1 MNLPYRDC
9 GTATTYSRES
19 GGISLRLRSGE
30 VRLADGSF
38 EPIGLPYGAKAR
50 LIMLHLCNLAV
61 KSQSPTVEVQ
71 NSFTAFADSLGINV
85 NGRSLKRLSDQVNRL
100 SAVHMRLDVL
110 TNNINTTFKGDVFS
124 QLLAQMPTSP
134 NQRVLFP
141 SIVTFTG
148 DFYSSLIEHAVPL
161 RLDAISALK
170 HSSRCLDIYTW
181 LAWRLRMIPR
191 NRTVTIKWTSLRWQ
205 FGEKH
210 IQMRGFKKNFVTALN
225 QVLSVYP
232 DANVEVIYGGIALK
246 KSLPPIPSK
255 DRALLL

>member
-1 MNLPYRDC
+1 
-9 GTATTYSRES
+9 
-19 GGISLRLRSGE
+19 

-50 LIMLHLCNLAV
+50 LLMLHLCNLAV

-85 NGRSLKRLSDQVNRL
+85 HGRSLKRLSDQVNRL

-110 TNNINTTFKGDVFS
+110 TRNTNTTFKGDVFS
-124 QLLAQMPTSP
+124 NLMAHLPTSP

-191 NRTVTIKWTSLRWQ
+191 NKTVTIKWSSLRWQ

-210 IQMRGFKKNFVTALN
+210 IQMNGFKRHFKMALK
-225 QVLSVYP
+225 QVLTVYP

-246 KSLPPIPSK
+246 RSLPPIPSK